1 MTTSY
6 IENDGLKI
14 CAKFLN
20 KFIASD
26 PLIDMSFDLES
37 GLAAKQFYEK
47 FKNDLKFLSCIYDK
61 ENLINFNNLVLF
73 IALNFCSSSLY
84 EDKNTLDIK
93 IAKICLP
100 KFEALIKENLDNLDN
115 QTSIDEIFETHF
127 AHLVPPVNPK
137 GGKWDLPGVLK
148 FDEIKPFL
156 VDPNNIDELFKA
168 HTNWINQCNFDYK
181 DSKFDEKIFDLAN
194 EFYDGFI
201 SEPTFLSFIYDEE
214 NLINFKNLVFMIG
227 EFFELSY
234 DLKIKLA
241 PQVAKIVHPKFLVS
255 IKKGSG
261 DFKNHKKLTYK
272 EIFDLYFGFERMKSY
287 YFLDNE

>member
-37 GLAAKQFYEK
+37 GLAAKEFYEK

-61 ENLINFNNLVLF
+61 E
-73 IALNFCSSSLY
+73 
-84 EDKNTLDIK
+84 K
-93 IAKICLP
+93 
-100 KFEALIKENLDNLDN
+100 
-115 QTSIDEIFETHF
+115 
-127 AHLVPPVNPK
+127 
-137 GGKWDLPGVLK
+137 
-148 FDEIKPFL
+148 
-156 VDPNNIDELFKA
+156 
-168 HTNWINQCNFDYK
+168 
-181 DSKFDEKIFDLAN
+181 
-194 EFYDGFI
+194 
-201 SEPTFLSFIYDEE
+201 
-214 NLINFKNLVFMIG
+214 LINFKNLVFIIG

-287 YFLDNE
+287 YFPDNE

>member
-1 MTTSY
+1 
-6 IENDGLKI
+6 
-14 CAKFLN
+14 
-20 KFIASD
+20 
-26 PLIDMSFDLES
+26 
-37 GLAAKQFYEK
+37 
-47 FKNDLKFLSCIYDK
+47 
-61 ENLINFNNLVLF
+61 
-73 IALNFCSSSLY
+73 
-84 EDKNTLDIK
+84 
-93 IAKICLP
+93 LP
-100 KFEALIKENLDNLDN
+100 KFEALIKENLDNLVN

-127 AHLVPPVNPK
+127 AHLVAPKNPK
-137 GGKWDLPGVLK
+137 SGKWDLPRIVTLA
-148 FDEIKPFL
+148 EIKPFF

-201 SEPTFLSFIYDEE
+201 SDPTFLSFICDEE